1 MNTSPNLRMIR
12 NLKTIAWACICISL
26 AVSCSSS
33 AKSYDPQK
41 KYAPAQLKADYNL
54 FRGILEKSHPS
65 IYWYTTK
72 DSMNY
77 YFDQGYKA
85 LTDSMTEIQF
95 RDQLAW
101 VISRIDCGHT
111 SMKGSK
117 AFSKYVDTATT
128 ITFPFAMKFW
138 SDTMVIT
145 ANLRKKDPIF
155 RRGTVVVSING
166 YNARALT
173 DTLFNYITTDGYSIT
188 GKYQSLSTGFA
199 FANLYKNIIGLTD
212 SIDIHYLDSTGEE
225 KQTFIKPYDVQAD
238 TINKKTLT
246 HGPPERGKGKKKE
259 KPAFYLSSVNLQLDT
274 VMKTGFMTISTFD
287 RTNHLKKFFKN
298 SFRVIEQEKIKNLII
313 DVRSN
318 GGGDAGL
325 STLLTRYLIDHKFKL
340 ADSLYTI
347 KPPSEYKKYMQKS
360 FWHSLLISAVTK
372 KDKDGRYHFRYF
384 EKHYFSPRKKY
395 HYDGQVFI
403 LIGGNSFSA
412 TTLFAGD
419 LKGQK
424 NITLV
429 GEETGGGYYG
439 NTAWIIPDVT
449 LPNSGLRFRLPRFRM
464 VINKDRIK
472 DGRGILPD
480 VWALPTSDAIREGLD
495 FKALKVREL
504 ISRQEALSSNQS
516 ENSRER

>member
-1 MNTSPNLRMIR
+1 MRTFQRLKLIR
-12 NLKTIAWACICISL
+12 NLKTNFLICAGIYL

-33 AKSYDPQK
+33 AKTYNPQK
-41 KYAPAQLKADYNL
+41 KYPAAVLQADYTL
-54 FRGILEKSHPS
+54 FRQILEKSHPS

-72 DSMNY
+72 DSMDF
-77 YFDQGYKA
+77 YFDMGYKSIE
-85 LTDSMTEIQF
+85 DSMTEMQF

-111 SMKGSK
+111 SMKGSR
-117 AFSKYVDTATT
+117 AFSKYIDTATSLA
-128 ITFPFAMKFW
+128 FPFAMKFW
-138 SDTMVIT
+138 ADTMVIT
-145 ANLRKKDPIF
+145 ANLRKNDPTLQ
-155 RRGTVVVSING
+155 RGTVVLSING

-212 SIDIHYLDSTGEE
+212 SLDIHYIDSLGMER
-225 KQTFIKPYDVQAD
+225 QSFVKPYDFKAD
-238 TINKKTLT
+238 TMNKKSLS
-246 HGPPERGKGKKKE
+246 HGPPEKGSGKKKE
-259 KPAFYLSSVNLQLDT
+259 KPAFYLSSVSLQLDT
-274 VMKTGFMTISTFD
+274 VMKTGFMTIATFD
-287 RTNHLKKFFKN
+287 RTNHLKKFFKR
-298 SFRVIEQEKIKNLII
+298 SFKVIEKQKIRDLII

-360 FWHSLLISAVTK
+360 FWHGLLVSAVTK
-372 KDKDGRYHFRYF
+372 KEKDGKYHFRYF
-384 EKHYFSPRKKY
+384 EKHYFSPKEKY
-395 HYDGQVFI
+395 HYNGQVFI

-449 LPNSGLRFRLPRFRM
+449 LPNTGVRFRLPRFRM
-464 VINKDRIK
+464 VVNKDRIK

-480 VWALPTSDAIREGLD
+480 VWALPTSDAIREGVD
-495 FKALKVREL
+495 FKAMKVKEL
-504 ISRQEALSSNQS
+504 IAQREALSAQQAGTKQ
-516 ENSRER
+516 ER